1 MSLNAPPRIG
11 VLLDHIESDYHTEM
25 LLGVL
30 RGARQRR
37 ARTLIIPGGAL
48 PGPKA
53 SPVARNFIYDL
64 VHSARLDGLVI
75 LAGSLA
81 NYSGVEDFT
90 RWLRRF
96 EPVPIVAVQLDL
108 SPLPSVHV
116 DNGFGV
122 HAVVSHLI
130 EVHHRQRIAFL
141 RGPEASVEAE
151 ARRLAYQ
158 KALTDHE
165 LRVDERLISPPGGF
179 GREAGTEGVQALFDD
194 RHLTPAMLDA
204 IVGANDHTALGA
216 LEELGRRGISVPDQV
231 AIAGFDD
238 APAARSANPPLTT
251 VNQMVELQGFSAAR
265 NLLDALDSGSIPV
278 STALEPA
285 IVLRSSCGCVI
296 PFRNSSRSVRPPTH
310 SVARS
315 CRLALI
321 ERRAVITGALLRVG
335 GGRLLSMS
343 GWDGRL
349 VDSLTQ
355 ELSDSVG
362 GSFMREI
369 ERLARRSV
377 ALGNDVMAFHD
388 VLTALRLQTLS
399 CVATEPEV
407 RPRLEDLF
415 QEARHML
422 ARTISDVERE
432 QASVDTYHLRLI
444 AKACL
449 AALSSGSSAEL
460 REVLAEQLPALGV
473 LAYSIS
479 RFRGEA
485 GQSSELEIVARRA
498 PGVWHHRITLVESA
512 KLGLD
517 QALEAE
523 PALVVQPL
531 QFGDLP
537 VGLAI
542 FAWGARNPLIYEQL
556 RELLGPALHASAAA
570 EVAPQSP

>member
-1 MSLNAPPRIG
+1 
-11 VLLDHIESDYHTEM
+11 
-25 LLGVL
+25 
-30 RGARQRR
+30 
-37 ARTLIIPGGAL
+37 
-48 PGPKA
+48 
-53 SPVARNFIYDL
+53 
-64 VHSARLDGLVI
+64 
-75 LAGSLA
+75 
-81 NYSGVEDFT
+81 
-90 RWLRRF
+90 
-96 EPVPIVAVQLDL
+96 
-108 SPLPSVHV
+108 
-116 DNGFGV
+116 
-122 HAVVSHLI
+122 LI

-158 KALTDHE
+158 KALTDHD
-165 LRVDERLISPPGGF
+165 LRVDERLITPPGGF

-194 RHLTPAMLDA
+194 RRLTPAMLDA

-265 NLLDALDSGSIPV
+265 SLLDALESGGTPV
-278 STALEPA
+278 STALEPS

-296 PFRNSSRSVRPPTH
+296 PFRNSSRSVRAPAQ

-335 GGRLLSMS
+335 GGRLASMS

-355 ELSDSVG
+355 ELSDAVG
-362 GSFMREI
+362 GAFMREI
-369 ERLARRSV
+369 ERQARRSV
-377 ALGNDVMAFHD
+377 ALGSDVMVFHD

-399 CVATEPEV
+399 CAASEPEV

-422 ARTISDVERE
+422 ARTITDVERE
-432 QASVDTYHLRLI
+432 QVSVDTYHLRLI

-449 AALSSGSSAEL
+449 QALSRRSSVDL
-460 REVLAEQLPALGV
+460 TNVLAEQLPALRV

-485 GQSSELEIVARRA
+485 GVSAELEVVARRA
-498 PGVWHHRITLVESA
+498 PGVWHHQITQVESA
-512 KLGLD
+512 RLGLD

-523 PALVVQPL
+523 PALVVEPL
-531 QFGDLP
+531 EFGEVP
-537 VGLAI
+537 VGLAV
-542 FAWGARNPLIYEQL
+542 FAWGARSPLIYEQL
-556 RELLGPALHASAAA
+556 RELLGPALHATAGS
-570 EVAPQSP
+570 